1 MEVTWKIEVL
11 SDVPSNR
18 LGVNGQVAKVTWR
31 IENFSSMKDGK
42 HCSEIFTVDGNNW
55 QLWIYPKGDTVGFLS
70 IYLHFAGSANLASK
84 WTRHAHFRIA
94 VIDRLDRK
102 NSKTRGIALK
112 FEAKKTTWGFRSLLS
127 LTELRKP
134 ERGYLLNDVCLIE
147 AYVVT
152 YKTDA
157 TVPKEEDINTFFTS
171 LESKFLSS
179 NTNISPKEVKE
190 ALADVEKAL
199 NMTPVI
205 FSNSGKLSSLTHA
218 FKILASF
225 GGSSTTL
232 TVEQKQKLLAIE
244 KSLKKLADRAAKVS
258 QDKNSLTGKESDNL
272 MVKNK
277 LDRNRIKYKEFESEV
292 EKKLAA
298 LRVQVKEAEKKRDNM
313 LAEVKEMEKKMA
325 KYEAEAKNV
334 EEEEKSVEAE
344 WGRIKA
350 SISSI
355 KGKI

>member
-1 MEVTWKIEVL
+1 MEVTWKNEVL
-11 SDVPSNR
+11 SDVRSKL

-31 IENFSSMKDGK
+31 IENFSSMKDRK
-42 HCSEIFTVDGNNW
+42 HSEIFTVDGNNW
-55 QLWIYPKGDTVGFLS
+55 QLCIYPKGDNVDFLS
-70 IYLHFAGSANLASK
+70 IFLHVAGSANLASK
-84 WTRHAHFRIA
+84 WTRHALFRIA

-102 NSKTRGIALK
+102 NSKTRGTSKK
-112 FEAKKTTWGFRSLLS
+112 FEANKTSWGFPLFLS
-127 LTELRKP
+127 LTELHNP

-179 NTNISPKEVKE
+179 NTNFSRKEVKD

-205 FSNSGKLSSLTHA
+205 FSNSGKLSSLKHA

-225 GGSSTTL
+225 DGSSTTL
-232 TVEQKQKLLAIE
+232 TIEQKKGFLAME

-258 QDKNSLTGKESDNL
+258 QDKNSLPGKESDKL

-277 LDRNRIKYKEFESEV
+277 LDRNRKKYKEFESEV

-298 LRVQVKEAEKKRDNM
+298 LRVQVKEAEEKRDNM
-313 LAEVKEMEKKMA
+313 LAELKEMEKKVA

-334 EEEEKSVEAE
+334 EEEDKSVEAE

-355 KGKI
+355 KRKI